1 MKAKANKW
9 INVLLGAILGM
20 LGYGCDIFMC
30 KYGSPSIDFVFEG
43 EVSNIEEEPL
53 EHIQMVLQR
62 GWQGGEDKIYWEEN
76 GDTLYTDADGRA
88 VKDYHYASPMYCYKV
103 IANDTA
109 GIYASDSINTLVNY
123 SGDEGWDWSSDE
135 LKVHFILKR
144 NE

>member
-9 INVLLGAILGM
+9 INVLLGAILGA
-20 LGYGCDIFMC
+20 LGYGCDIWMC

-43 EVSNIEEEPL
+43 EVSNTEEEPL

-62 GWQGGEDKIYWEEN
+62 GLYAGEDDIYWEEY

-88 VKDYHYASPMYCYKV
+88 VRSYHYASPMYCYKV

-109 GIYASDSINTLVNY
+109 GLYASDSINTLENY
-123 SGDEGWDWSSDE
+123 SDSEVLYSSSDE